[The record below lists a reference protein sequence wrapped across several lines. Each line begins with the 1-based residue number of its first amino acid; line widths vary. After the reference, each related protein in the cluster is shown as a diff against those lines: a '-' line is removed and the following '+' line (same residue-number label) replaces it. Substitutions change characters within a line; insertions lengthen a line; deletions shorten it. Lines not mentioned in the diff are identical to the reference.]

1 MDPRQR
7 LSSPAVTVCAV
18 IALAASVG
26 LAALATGAA
35 GGLENGSVNL
45 RFALRGSVAAND
57 VVVVGIDDAT
67 FNQLGLQWPFPRRL
81 DAEAIDRLRADGAA
95 TIVYD
100 VQFTEP
106 TDARDDNALYNSV
119 ARARNVILATS
130 DMDSRGNTN
139 VLGGDANLA
148 RAHSRAAAANLVA
161 DATGVMRRF
170 KLSIHHL
177 LTLPVAVAQ
186 RYGEA
191 LPPGAFAPS
200 GALID
205 FRGPTG
211 TIRTVSF
218 ASLIAGR
225 VPPATFAGK
234 VVVVGATAAT
244 LGDLHPVP
252 VGGGKPM
259 SGPEIEANAI
269 WTALHGNP
277 LREAPPWV
285 AVFLILVVALF
296 VPLLSLRVRLLWW
309 ALLVFGLGAGYAVL
323 AQVAFG
329 AGVVMP
335 IADPLLTW
343 VVAAVGSL
351 IAGYLAASVYGG
363 ALEHEVQR
371 RTAQLKASRQEV
383 IRARDEALAASNM
396 KSAFLTNISHE
407 IRTPMNGVIGMNDLL
422 LQTGLDEE
430 QRAFAEQIARSSEHM
445 MAIITDLLDISRIET
460 GNIEL
465 TVAEFDLRDAAK
477 QACAFVE
484 IDATAKGLDFAL
496 EVAEELPVRV
506 SGDAGRIRQV
516 LVNLAF
522 NAIKFTEKGSVR
534 VHLSAAAERIHFE
547 VADTGIGI
555 EPAELDRMF
564 DPFVQ
569 ADASL
574 TRRYGGNGLG
584 LAISKQ
590 LVEQMGGRIG
600 ARSAPGAGSTF
611 WFELPLPVATV
622 GPRPP
627 QRDGAAHRTW
637 PRL

>member
-1 MDPRQR
+1 MYPWQR
-7 LSSPAVTVCAV
+7 LSSEAVTVCAV
-18 IALAASVG
+18 IALAAVIG
-26 LAALATGAA
+26 LTALATGAL
-35 GGLENGSVNL
+35 GGLENGSLNL
-45 RFALRGSVAAND
+45 RFAVRGSVPAAD

-67 FNQLGLQWPFPRRL
+67 FNSLGIQWPFPRRL
-81 DAEAIDRLRADGAA
+81 HAEAIDRLRADGAS

-106 TDARDDNALYNSV
+106 TDPRDDGALYRAV
-119 ARARNVILATS
+119 AHAGNVILATS
-130 DMDSRGNTN
+130 EMDSRGHTN

-161 DATGVMRRF
+161 DGTGVIRRF
-170 KLSIHHL
+170 GYAVHNLA
-177 LTLPVAVAQ
+177 TLPVAVAQ
-186 RYGEA
+186 RSGHS
-191 LPPGAFAPS
+191 LGPGDFAPS

-205 FRGPTG
+205 FRGPAG
-211 TIRTVSF
+211 AIRTVSF
-218 ASLIAGR
+218 ATLLAGG
-225 VPPATFAGK
+225 VPPSTFTGK

-252 VGGGKPM
+252 LGGGKPM

-277 LREAPPWV
+277 LRQAPPWV
-285 AVFLILVVALF
+285 AVLVILVIALF
-296 VPLLSLRVRLLWW
+296 VPILSLRVRLQWW
-309 ALLVFGLGAGYAVL
+309 APLVLGLGGGYAIL
-323 AQVAFG
+323 AQLAFG

-343 VVAAVGSL
+343 IVATVGSL
-351 IAGYLAASVYGG
+351 IAGYLAASVYRS
-363 ALEHEVQR
+363 ALEHEVDR
-371 RTAQLKASRQEV
+371 RTAQLQASRQEV

-422 LQTGLDEE
+422 LQTSLDEE
-430 QRAFAEQIARSSEHM
+430 QRAFSEQIARSSDHM
-445 MAIITDLLDISRIET
+445 MAIINDLLDISRIET

-465 TVAEFDLRDAAK
+465 TVAEFDLRDAVK
-477 QACAFVE
+477 NACAYVE
-484 IDATAKGLDFAL
+484 IDATAKGLEFSL
-496 EVAEELPVRV
+496 ELADDLPVRLR
-506 SGDAGRIRQV
+506 GDVARIRQV

-522 NAIKFTEKGSVR
+522 NAIKFTEQGSVR
-534 VHLSAAAERIHFE
+534 VQVTRQAERIRFE
-547 VADTGIGI
+547 VTDTGIGI
-555 EPAELDRMF
+555 EEAELDRMF

-569 ADASL
+569 ADVSL

-590 LVEQMGGRIG
+590 LVERMGGRVG
-600 ARSAPGAGSTF
+600 ARSALGAGSTF
-611 WFELPLPVATV
+611 WFELPLPVAPV

-627 QRDGAAHRTW
+627 RRDGRAHTTR